1 MKIQRILTNNAIII
15 LNEKGAEQIVCGK
28 GIAFKKRIGDEID
41 GRFIDKTFMLMPDS
55 KLQKQLEQLLA
66 DIPLEYIELTY
77 DIVKMARL
85 AMNVTL
91 SDSLVISLADHLYE
105 TVRRFREGVN
115 ISNGLAW
122 EIRRFYEREYEVG
135 LLALD
140 MVEKKLDLQLPK
152 DEVAYIAMHIVN
164 AETDNS
170 TMEET
175 FRQTRLIGDIT
186 RVVRMFFGIDF
197 DESSGY
203 YYRFITHL
211 NYFVRRILR
220 GEQYTDNS
228 NQELNDI
235 IFEKY
240 QKAYQCADRIG
251 DFVAEKLNYRISD
264 EEKMYITIHIQ
275 LVVSKASRK
284 EK

>member
-1 MKIQRILTNNAIII
+1 MKIRRILTNNAIIT
-15 LNEKGAEQIVCGK
+15 LNEKGAEQIICGK
-28 GIAFKKRIGDEID
+28 GIAYKKRCGDEID
-41 GRFIDKTFMLMPDS
+41 DFLIDKTFILMPDS
-55 KLQKQLEQLLA
+55 KLQKQLEQLLS
-66 DIPLEYIELTY
+66 DIPLEYVELSY

-85 AMNVTL
+85 AMNVAL
-91 SDSLVISLADHLYE
+91 SDSLVISLADHLFE

-140 MVEKKLDLQLPK
+140 MVEKKLEVALPK
-152 DEVAYIAMHIVN
+152 DEAAYIAMHIVN
-164 AETDNS
+164 AESDNS

-186 RVVRMFFGIDF
+186 RIVRMFFGIDF
-197 DESSGY
+197 DENSGY

-220 GEQYTDNS
+220 GETYSDTT
-228 NQELNDI
+228 NQELTDI

-240 QKAYQCADRIG
+240 QKAYQCAGRIG
-251 DFVAEKLNYRISD
+251 DFVADKLHYRISD

-275 LVVSKASRK
+275 LVVSKAGRK